1 MFMAL
6 LLLLFFAASCES
18 TQLGCKLPSLKL
30 KGARKDGD
38 VIIGGI
44 FPVTQSGFVTDN
56 HFMEKPEP
64 PSCKIFVLN
73 EHRFLQA
80 MIFAIEEINQNS
92 NLLPNITLG
101 YSVYN
106 SCYLA
111 SRALE
116 GTLWMTT
123 GQDEPVPN
131 YRCASHTPFA
141 AIIGSGL
148 SGTSIAIARLLGLY
162 RYPQISYYAGADI
175 LSDKLQFPSF
185 FRTLPRGKVRTISI
199 VRLLVHFGWTWMG
212 ILVEDTEFGQLSIQS
227 LNEELVTTNVCIGFT
242 EKVPMIPSTQRINH
256 IVDVIKKSTVNVILI
271 ICYESYLVPLMEE
284 VSRQNITG
292 KIWVATASSSTSKD
306 LFKKHRART
315 LVGTI
320 GIAFS
325 KAEIPG
331 FRDFLL
337 NLHPHTSQNNMLLEN
352 FWEDAFGCKWPNADT
367 NQIAAANALHED
379 IKFCNGRE
387 NLNELDIPYLDV
399 SELRIE
405 YNVYNA
411 VYAAAHALHDLHM
424 CKPGEGPFS
433 HGSCASIH
441 DFEPWQ
447 ILHYVKNVHFKTKRG
462 EEMYFDDEG
471 NPPPVYDIINW
482 HLTPDGN
489 LKYVDVGQVDISKP
503 FGKELTIN
511 SSAFVWNGGD
521 TEIPRSVCSESCP
534 PGYRKAVRQGE
545 PICCFDCIQCSEGE
559 ISNQTDSSDCLECPY
574 DHWSNDRRDKCIPKP
589 IEFLSYKELL
599 GAILSSISLFSSLI
613 PAVILCTFIRYR
625 NTPIVK
631 ANNRELSYVL
641 LLALVLCF
649 LCCLIFIGQPMVVTC
664 ILRQAVFGIVFALC
678 VTCVLAK
685 TIMVVIA
692 FKATNPDS
700 NLKKWVGPKLP
711 NTIVFVCTLLQVI
724 ICIAWLS
731 SSPPFPEQNMKSEPG
746 KIIIECNEGSTVAFW
761 CMLGYMGLLAIISF
775 IVAFLARSLPGSFN
789 EAKFITFSMLV
800 FVCVWLSFIPAY
812 LSTKGKY
819 MVAVE
824 IFAIL
829 ASSAGL
835 LACIFF
841 PKCYIILLRPD
852 INTRENLI
860 GKEAFSNKK
869 VK

>member
-1 MFMAL
+1 
-6 LLLLFFAASCES
+6 
-18 TQLGCKLPSLKL
+18 Q
-30 KGARKDGD
+30 
-38 VIIGGI
+38 
-44 FPVTQSGFVTDN
+44 
-56 HFMEKPEP
+56 
-64 PSCKIFVLN
+64 
-73 EHRFLQA
+73 
-80 MIFAIEEINQNS
+80 
-92 NLLPNITLG
+92 
-101 YSVYN
+101 
-106 SCYLA
+106 
-111 SRALE
+111 
-116 GTLWMTT
+116 
-123 GQDEPVPN
+123 
-131 YRCASHTPFA
+131 
-141 AIIGSGL
+141 
-148 SGTSIAIARLLGLY
+148 
-162 RYPQISYYAGADI
+162 
-175 LSDKLQFPSF
+175 
-185 FRTLPRGKVRTISI
+185 
-199 VRLLVHFGWTWMG
+199 
-212 ILVEDTEFGQLSIQS
+212 
-227 LNEELVTTNVCIGFT
+227 
-242 EKVPMIPSTQRINH
+242 
-256 IVDVIKKSTVNVILI
+256 
-271 ICYESYLVPLMEE
+271 
-284 VSRQNITG
+284 
-292 KIWVATASSSTSKD
+292 
-306 LFKKHRART
+306 
-315 LVGTI
+315 
-320 GIAFS
+320 
-325 KAEIPG
+325 
-331 FRDFLL
+331 
-337 NLHPHTSQNNMLLEN
+337 
-352 FWEDAFGCKWPNADT
+352 
-367 NQIAAANALHED
+367 
-379 IKFCNGRE
+379 
-387 NLNELDIPYLDV
+387 
-399 SELRIE
+399 
-405 YNVYNA
+405 
-411 VYAAAHALHDLHM
+411 
-424 CKPGEGPFS
+424 
-433 HGSCASIH
+433 
-441 DFEPWQ
+441 
-447 ILHYVKNVHFKTKRG
+447 
-462 EEMYFDDEG
+462 
-471 NPPPVYDIINW
+471 
-482 HLTPDGN
+482 
-489 LKYVDVGQVDISKP
+489 
-503 FGKELTIN
+503 
-511 SSAFVWNGGD
+511 
-521 TEIPRSVCSESCP
+521 IPRSVCSESCP

-860 GKEAFSNKK
+860 G
-869 VK
+869 